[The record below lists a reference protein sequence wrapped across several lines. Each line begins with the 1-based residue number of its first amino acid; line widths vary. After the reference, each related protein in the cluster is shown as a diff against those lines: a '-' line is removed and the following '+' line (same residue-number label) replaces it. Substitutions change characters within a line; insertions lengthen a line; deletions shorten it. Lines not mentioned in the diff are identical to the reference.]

1 MTSKEHD
8 EKLAVR
14 IITDYLKEEKN
25 IQIKNTRHLT
35 KDGEDPP
42 DFYFEIGD
50 RKIGCEVRHFSL
62 VDQSEREKGIN
73 LAHESGVI
81 RKIVEEVQRS
91 LHEKGIPPL
100 AWSMGFI
107 TSPTEAPKHAEKIV
121 NIIAMMHNESI
132 TDSEEYK
139 RNDCDIYYELF
150 IENNL
155 EHIAIIYIDP
165 PDGANIDEKYSYGY
179 NRPMSPYKTI
189 KVEEMQ
195 AVITKKDKD
204 IPKYEECCDQKW
216 LIITNWEKIDHFIL
230 RGGAK
235 ETQYKCNF
243 DDVLYIEWRGIEPK
257 PRKQKR
263 TGSLTDTFAVYE
275 LKVESGQ
282 D

>member
-1 MTSKEHD
+1 MTNTEHD
-8 EKLAVR
+8 EKLAFS

-25 IQIKNTRHLT
+25 IQIKKARHLT
-35 KDGEDPP
+35 QDGEDPP
-42 DFYFEIGD
+42 DYYFEIGSH
-50 RKIGCEVRHFSL
+50 KIGCEVTHFSL
-62 VDQSEREKGIN
+62 VDQSEREKGVN

-81 RKIVEEVQRS
+81 RKIVEGVQRS

-121 NIIAMMHNESI
+121 NIITMMHNESI

-179 NRPMSPYKTI
+179 NRPMIPYKTI
-189 KVEEMQ
+189 KAEEMKD
-195 AVITKKDKD
+195 VIADKD
-204 IPKYEECCDQKW
+204 EDIPDYKEHCDQKW
-216 LIITNWEKIDHFIL
+216 LIITNWEKIDRFIL
-230 RGGAK
+230 RGRAK

-243 DDVLYIEWRGIEPK
+243 DKVLYIQASWIEPK
-257 PRKQKR
+257 PHKQKW
-263 TGSLTDTFAVYE
+263 TGSLTDTFTVYE
-275 LKVESGQ
+275 LKAE
-282 D
+282 